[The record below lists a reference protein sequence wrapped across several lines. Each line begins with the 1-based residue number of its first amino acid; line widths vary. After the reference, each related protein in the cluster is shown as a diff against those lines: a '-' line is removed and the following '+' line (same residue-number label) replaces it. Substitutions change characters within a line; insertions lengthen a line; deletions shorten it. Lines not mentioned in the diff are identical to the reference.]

1 MDICTIGDLF
11 KEWSEPIC
19 ACATL
24 ILSISVILI
33 NRKVDAES
41 KRAREKDA
49 VLLQPSGVS
58 AWFGSPE
65 PANRMQTAWICN
77 TTELPVYSVVATAVV
92 TKGGDCGKGEAC
104 HGVEAYRAIF
114 AVVPP
119 GKHSF
124 SIELTGFWGMCAY
137 PVLEVG
143 FTCADGNSWIRRGN
157 GALERID
164 TDPLTYYGVAR
175 PCHIDELID

>member
-24 ILSISVILI
+24 ILSIAVILI

-119 GKHSF
+119 E
-124 SIELTGFWGMCAY
+124 SIL
-137 PVLEVG
+137 
-143 FTCADGNSWIRRGN
+143 SQ
-157 GALERID
+157 
-164 TDPLTYYGVAR
+164 
-175 PCHIDELID
+175 